1 MNVELHLDSREIFFL
16 FRMIG
21 IEEVKGFE
29 NPYQAIP

>member
-1 MNVELHLDSREIFFL
+1 MNVGLHLDSREIFFL
-16 FRMIG
+16 FRIIG